1 MFDFSLFTIFYF
13 ICIYSTFG
21 YGLIFKRIFLK
32 ENTLD
37 NYNYIGFYGIF
48 FLIIYSYISHF
59 FLSHN
64 FYHNLILLVIGLI
77 FFFINLKNLIKIRS
91 FFISNVV
98 FLILFISLF
107 IFKTH
112 DDFPYYHFPY
122 TYYLTQNSM
131 IIGIGQFNHGFRT
144 PSSSFYINSLF
155 YLPFIKY
162 YMFNLFAVLI
172 MGFANVVLI
181 NKILIFLKNKKID
194 YIFYLSLLFI
204 IFINIFFY
212 RIQEHGTDKSAQILI
227 FVFFIEMFIL
237 VRFLKE
243 YEKNINNIIILL
255 GIILSLKSF
264 YFLYLIFLLPFL
276 YILYLE
282 KKLFIIRKVFSNKLF
297 ITFLLLFFI
306 LIFQNFFNSSCLIYP
321 IHYTCFNNVDWS
333 LNSAEV
339 LKMNNW
345 YELWSKAGAGPNFR
359 VENPQQYINNF
370 NWLSN
375 WFDIYFFTK
384 ISDFLIGLI
393 FLFLILGLTF
403 YNKNKLKL
411 NVYRNDLIIYFF
423 AFLLLIEWF
432 YNHPALRYGGYCLI
446 VFILSY
452 PFFLLI
458 GRFQNNIKSIKK
470 KVFILISISF
480 LVFFI
485 RNIDRINDE
494 VVKYDYRP
502 LSKPFF
508 RVNED
513 HFRVHNQFN
522 NLLNNYESCVKD
534 VDCNK
539 ILYQKVRKTIFGN
552 YVFINKND

>member
-1 MFDFSLFTIFYF
+1 
-13 ICIYSTFG
+13 
-21 YGLIFKRIFLK
+21 
-32 ENTLD
+32 
-37 NYNYIGFYGIF
+37 
-48 FLIIYSYISHF
+48 
-59 FLSHN
+59 
-64 FYHNLILLVIGLI
+64 
-77 FFFINLKNLIKIRS
+77 
-91 FFISNVV
+91 
-98 FLILFISLF
+98 
-107 IFKTH
+107 
-112 DDFPYYHFPY
+112 
-122 TYYLTQNSM
+122 
-131 IIGIGQFNHGFRT
+131 
-144 PSSSFYINSLF
+144 
-155 YLPFIKY
+155 
-162 YMFNLFAVLI
+162 
-172 MGFANVVLI
+172 
-181 NKILIFLKNKKID
+181 
-194 YIFYLSLLFI
+194 
-204 IFINIFFY
+204 
-212 RIQEHGTDKSAQILI
+212 
-227 FVFFIEMFIL
+227 
-237 VRFLKE
+237 
-243 YEKNINNIIILL
+243 
-255 GIILSLKSF
+255 
-264 YFLYLIFLLPFL
+264 
-276 YILYLE
+276 
-282 KKLFIIRKVFSNKLF
+282 
-297 ITFLLLFFI
+297 
-306 LIFQNFFNSSCLIYP
+306 
-321 IHYTCFNNVDWS
+321 
-333 LNSAEV
+333 
-339 LKMNNW
+339 MNNW

-452 PFFLLI
+452 PFFLFI

-539 ILYQKVRKTIFGN
+539 ILYKKVRKTIFGN